1 MVVSCVVSGAVGVA
15 CTSFGSDTGA
25 APDASADA
33 AIVNEGGA
41 GALDATP
48 SDAAPDV
55 APARGWK
62 AIFVSRGTVTGDLS
76 SGDDKF
82 GRADLICQ
90 KEANDARL
98 FGTFVALVRPG
109 PSGHIA
115 DRAKVGNGE
124 SRDRFV
130 PVPGAARGRLALRL
144 AVPIEV
150 ASVEVR
156 AYADGTEVRE
166 PVFVWT
172 GGIDPRSRAGTC
184 RKNDRDDW
192 LDSTEDGLGLIGDP
206 LQTGKA
212 ALEIAGESGC
222 EELQHLYCVER

>member
-1 MVVSCVVSGAVGVA
+1 MVVSGVLGAVVVA
-15 CTSFGSDTGA
+15 CTSFGSDTGD

-33 AIVNEGGA
+33 AFVREGGA
-41 GALDATP
+41 GALDGST
-48 SDAAPDV
+48 SD
-55 APARGWK
+55 PALEAGPRRAWK
-62 AIFVSRGTVTGDLS
+62 AIFVSRGTTTGDFSLRE
-76 SGDDKF
+76 DRF
-82 GRADLICQ
+82 GRADAICQ
-90 KEANDARL
+90 GEANDARL

-124 SRDRFV
+124 TRDRFV
-130 PVPGAARGRLALRL
+130 PLPGALQGRLALRL
-144 AVPIEV
+144 AVPLDV

-172 GGIDPRSRAGTC
+172 GGIDAQSRAGTC

-222 EELQHLYCVER
+222 EEPQHLYCVER